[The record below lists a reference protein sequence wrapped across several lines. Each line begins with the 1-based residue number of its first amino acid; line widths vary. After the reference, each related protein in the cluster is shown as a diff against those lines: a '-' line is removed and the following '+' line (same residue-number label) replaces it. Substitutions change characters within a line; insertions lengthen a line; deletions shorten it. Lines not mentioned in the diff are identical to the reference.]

1 MPLAGLARKW
11 GRMAEAET
19 DAENYEGEATSAGHR
34 RVLLRILLVLLVIFT
49 SIVAAVWFSREEI
62 ADNLIASQL
71 ESYGIPATYEIDS
84 IGPERQILKNIVIGN
99 PDSPD
104 LTIANAQVA
113 INYRFGIPAL
123 GRITLIRPRLY
134 GSVRDGRLSFGTLD
148 KALFSGRSSQSGLPA
163 LDLRLIDGRGLIES
177 DFGPIGIKAEG
188 QGRLDNGFKGT
199 LAAVAPKIEGGQC
212 KAQGSSMYGT
222 LTTQGSKPH
231 FTGPVRIAELD
242 CPSQQIALKGVA
254 LLTDVT
260 ADSVL
265 SGFEGK
271 AKLQTGALN
280 ATDTRASGLNG
291 TVRAVWRNDALT
303 ANYTLAARGLSLPEV
318 RVAVMTL
325 DGSLRASDAFGRVE
339 IRSGVAGNG
348 VRLGDTF
355 DAKLATA
362 EHSAKDTLVAPLLA
376 QIRNALLREGR
387 ASRFVADITARRTG
401 EAANVVIPQ
410 ASLRGG
416 SGSTLLSL
424 SQVQVSWGGG
434 KRRQFSGN
442 LATGGKGLPRIVGRM
457 EGGQGGRAV
466 LRMRMAEYV
475 SGDSRMAIPELAII
489 QSDAGAIEF
498 RGRVSASGPLPGG
511 SARNLLLPIEGSWS
525 GVRGLAL
532 WRHCTKVGFDG
543 LTMASLSL
551 ERRSLTLCPTKDAP
565 IVQQRAGALQIAA
578 GVASLDLAGTLA
590 NTPIRLKSGP
600 IGFAYP
606 GAMTA
611 REVDV
616 GLGAR
621 GSSNDFRI
629 SNLQATFG
637 REIAGTFADADVK
650 LYSVPLDMIG
660 AAGDWKYANGILTLS
675 DGRFRL
681 EDRASPDRF
690 NPLDAETASL
700 TLKDSVVYATASL
713 RAPDSHRE
721 VADVS
726 IAHNLVNSTGAADL
740 TVKGLVFDKALQ
752 PDQLTDLALGVV
764 ANAKGTVRGVGRID
778 WNAKGITSSGR
789 FSSDALD
796 FAAAFGPVKGASG
809 TVVFT
814 DLLGMTTAP
823 NQTLQI
829 ASVNPGIEVDNGSV
843 TFTLKN
849 GQDLAVAGG
858 TWPFMGGTI
867 TLHPTKMRFGAS
879 EERRYVFEI
888 VGLDAA
894 QFIQR
899 MELENLAATGIFDGT
914 VPIVFDRNGVG
925 RIDHGMLIARTPGG
939 NVSYL
944 GELTYKDKGAIANF
958 AFDVLKSI
966 DYSQMV
972 LTMEGRLTG
981 EIITHVS
988 LDGVRQGE
996 GAKQNFLT
1004 RRIAALPIRLNV
1016 NISAP
1021 FYQLISSI
1029 KAMYDPASVR
1039 DPRDLGLVS
1048 SDGTRLKPAVS
1059 LPSSTGSP
1067 HDVLPKKT
1075 PVQPKES
1082 ENRP

>member
-1 MPLAGLARKW
+1 M
-11 GRMAEAET
+11 
-19 DAENYEGEATSAGHR
+19 
-34 RVLLRILLVLLVIFT
+34 
-49 SIVAAVWFSREEI
+49 
-62 ADNLIASQL
+62 
-71 ESYGIPATYEIDS
+71 
-84 IGPERQILKNIVIGN
+84 
-99 PDSPD
+99 
-104 LTIANAQVA
+104 
-113 INYRFGIPAL
+113 
-123 GRITLIRPRLY
+123 
-134 GSVRDGRLSFGTLD
+134 
-148 KALFSGRSSQSGLPA
+148 
-163 LDLRLIDGRGLIES
+163 
-177 DFGPIGIKAEG
+177 
-188 QGRLDNGFKGT
+188 
-199 LAAVAPKIEGGQC
+199 
-212 KAQGSSMYGT
+212 
-222 LTTQGSKPH
+222 
-231 FTGPVRIAELD
+231 
-242 CPSQQIALKGVA
+242 
-254 LLTDVT
+254 
-260 ADSVL
+260 
-265 SGFEGK
+265 
-271 AKLQTGALN
+271 
-280 ATDTRASGLNG
+280 
-291 TVRAVWRNDALT
+291 
-303 ANYTLAARGLSLPEV
+303 
-318 RVAVMTL
+318 
-325 DGSLRASDAFGRVE
+325 
-339 IRSGVAGNG
+339 
-348 VRLGDTF
+348 
-355 DAKLATA
+355 
-362 EHSAKDTLVAPLLA
+362 
-376 QIRNALLREGR
+376 
-387 ASRFVADITARRTG
+387 
-401 EAANVVIPQ
+401 
-410 ASLRGG
+410 
-416 SGSTLLSL
+416 
-424 SQVQVSWGGG
+424 
-434 KRRQFSGN
+434 
-442 LATGGKGLPRIVGRM
+442 
-457 EGGQGGRAV
+457 
-466 LRMRMAEYV
+466 
-475 SGDSRMAIPELAII
+475 
-489 QSDAGAIEF
+489 
-498 RGRVSASGPLPGG
+498 
-511 SARNLLLPIEGSWS
+511 
-525 GVRGLAL
+525 
-532 WRHCTKVGFDG
+532 
-543 LTMASLSL
+543 
-551 ERRSLTLCPTKDAP
+551 
-565 IVQQRAGALQIAA
+565 
-578 GVASLDLAGTLA
+578 
-590 NTPIRLKSGP
+590 
-600 IGFAYP
+600 
-606 GAMTA
+606 
-611 REVDV
+611 
-616 GLGAR
+616 
-621 GSSNDFRI
+621 
-629 SNLQATFG
+629 
-637 REIAGTFADADVK
+637 K
-650 LYSVPLDMIG
+650 LYSVPLDMVG
-660 AAGDWKYANGILTLS
+660 AAGDWKYANGVLTLAN
-675 DGRFRL
+675 GRFRL
-681 EDRASPDRF
+681 EDRASADRF
-690 NPLDAETASL
+690 NPLAAEEASL
-700 TLKDSVVYATASL
+700 TLKDSVVHATASL

-726 IAHNLVNSTGAADL
+726 IVHNLANSTGAADL
-740 TVKGLVFDKALQ
+740 AVKGLVFDKALQ

-843 TFTLKN
+843 TFSLKN

-925 RIDHGMLIARTPGG
+925 RIDHGMLIARAPGG

-996 GAKQNFLT
+996 GAKRNFLT

-1048 SDGTRLKPAVS
+1048 SDGKRLKPAVS
-1059 LPSSTGSP
+1059 LPPSAVTP
-1067 HDVLPKKT
+1067 HDILSEKT

>member
-1 MPLAGLARKW
+1 
-11 GRMAEAET
+11 MAAAET
-19 DAENYEGEATSAGHR
+19 DAEDYNGEATGVGR
-34 RVLLRILLVLLVIFT
+34 RRTLLRILLILLVIFL
-49 SIVAAVWFSREEI
+49 SIGAAVWFSREEI
-62 ADNLIASQL
+62 ANNIIASQL

-84 IGPERQILKNIVIGN
+84 IGPERQILKNIVIGH
-99 PDSPD
+99 PESPD
-104 LTIANAQVA
+104 LTIANAQVV
-113 INYRFGIPAL
+113 INYRFGMPAL
-123 GRITLIRPRLY
+123 GRITLVRPRLY
-134 GSVRDGRLSFGTLD
+134 GSIRDGKPSFGTLD
-148 KALFSGRSSQSGLPA
+148 KALFNDSGGPSGLPA
-163 LDLRLIDGRGLIES
+163 LDIRLIDGRGLIES

-188 QGRLDNGFKGT
+188 VGRLDSGFKGK
-199 LAAVAPKIEGGQC
+199 LAAVVPKIEGGQC
-212 KAQGSSMYGT
+212 EGQGASLYGA
-222 LTTQGSKPH
+222 LTVEGGKPH
-231 FTGPVRIAELD
+231 FAGPVRIAAFS
-242 CPSQQIALKGVA
+242 CPSQHIALTNVA
-254 LLTDVT
+254 LLTDAT
-260 ADSVL
+260 ADSDF
-265 SGFEGK
+265 SGFDGK
-271 AKLQTGALN
+271 AKLETGALN
-280 ATDTRASGLNG
+280 AVNTQAKGLNG

-303 ANYTLAARGLSLPEV
+303 ANYTLAARGLSLPEA

-325 DGSLRASDAFGRVE
+325 DGSLRANDRFNRIE
-339 IRSGVAGNG
+339 MRSGVAGNG
-348 VRLGDTF
+348 VRLGQVLDG
-355 DAKLATA
+355 KLADA
-362 EHSAKDTLVAPLLA
+362 ERVAKDTLAAPLLA
-376 QIRNALLREGR
+376 RIRNALLHEGR

-401 EAANVVIPQ
+401 ETANVIVPQ

-424 SQVQVSWGGG
+424 SQVQLSAGGNMG
-434 KRRQFSGN
+434 LRFSGN
-442 LATGGKGLPRIVGRM
+442 LATGGEGLPRIVGRM
-457 EGGQGGRAV
+457 EGGQAGRAV

-475 SGDSRMAIPELAII
+475 AGESSMAIPDLAIT
-489 QSDAGAIEF
+489 QSDIGAIEF
-498 RGRVSASGPLPGG
+498 RGRVIATGPLPGG
-511 SARNLLLPIEGSWS
+511 SARSLQLPIEGSWS
-525 GVRGLAL
+525 GARGLAL
-532 WRHCTKVGFDG
+532 WRQCTKVGFDG

-551 ERRSLTLCPTKDAP
+551 ERRSVTLCPTGGAP
-565 IVQQRAGALQIAA
+565 IVQQRAGALRIAV

-590 NTPIRLKSGP
+590 STPIRLKSGP

-621 GSSNDFRI
+621 GSSNDFRM

-637 REIAGTFADADVK
+637 SEVAGTFADADVK

-660 AAGDWKYANGILTLS
+660 AEGEWKYSNGILTLA

-681 EDRASPDRF
+681 EDRAQVDRF
-690 NPLDAETASL
+690 NPLDADDASL
-700 TLKDSVVYATASL
+700 TLKDSVIHATASL
-713 RAPDSHRE
+713 RASESHRE

-726 IAHNLVNSTGAADL
+726 IVHNLANSTGSADL
-740 TVKGLVFDKALQ
+740 AVKGLVFDKALQ

-764 ANAKGTVRGVGRID
+764 ANAKGTVRGAGRID

-823 NQTLQI
+823 DQTLQI

-867 TLHPTKMRFGAS
+867 TLHPTQMRFGAS

-996 GAKQNFLT
+996 GAKQNFIT

-1059 LPSSTGSP
+1059 LPPPTAASN
-1067 HDVLPKKT
+1067 DVLPEKT